1 MAFAMD
7 TLGFAQ
13 RLRRAGIETD
23 TAEAHA
29 EAVRDFVM
37 AELVTRKDLDDAM
50 EHQTLKL
57 TVRLGGLLVAAIGAL
72 AVLMRLGL

>member
-13 RLRRAGIETD
+13 RHRRAGIETD
-23 TAEAHA
+23 TAEAQA

-37 AELVTRKDLDDAM
+37 AELVTKADLADAM
-50 EHQTLKL
+50 ERQTLKL